1 MSMHVETGSNAS
13 VIEDAWQ
20 PCPPPRVRRGWLL
33 FLPLP
38 ILAVLLHRELP
49 CEPHWSSNLLI
60 LALVGTI
67 FLVGM
72 KYIKTDR

>member
-49 CEPHWSSNLLI
+49 CEPQWSSNLLI